1 MTDFPEGP
9 ATSPGFLLWHATLRW
24 QRAMADAL
32 QEHDL
37 THAQFVLLA
46 STWWLNGQDERPS
59 QSRLSELTGSDP
71 RMTSEVVR
79 RLAAKGLLEREQDPS
94 DSRAK
99 VLQVTP
105 SGAAAAVAAIGS
117 VEAADAAFFGP
128 AASAAPE
135 ALLPILHALAER

>member
-32 QEHDL
+32 QQHDL

-99 VLQVTP
+99 VLRVTP
-105 SGAAAAVAAIGS
+105 LGAAVAVAAIGS

-128 AASAAPE
+128 AASAAPD

>member
-32 QEHDL
+32 QQHDL

-99 VLQVTP
+99 VLRVTP

>member
-32 QEHDL
+32 QPHDL

-79 RLAAKGLLEREQDPS
+79 RLEGKGLVAREQDPT

-99 VLQVTP
+99 VLRVTQT
-105 SGAAAAVAAIGS
+105 GTATAVAAIGS
-117 VEAADAAFFGP
+117 VEAADASFFGP
-128 AASAAPE
+128 AGAAAPD

>member
-32 QEHDL
+32 HPHDL

-46 STWWLNGQDERPS
+46 STWWLNGRDEPPS

-79 RLAAKGLLEREQDPS
+79 RLAAKGLIEREQDPS

-99 VLQVTP
+99 VLRVT
-105 SGAAAAVAAIGS
+105 SAGAAAAVAAIGS

-128 AASAAPE
+128 AATAAPD

>member
-24 QRAMADAL
+24 QRAMVEAL
-32 QEHDL
+32 RPHDL

-46 STWWLNGQDERPS
+46 SVWWLNGQSESPS
-59 QSRLSELTGSDP
+59 QARLSEQTGSDP

-79 RLAAKGLLEREQDPS
+79 RLVAKGLLERTPDPA

-99 VLQVTP
+99 VLRVTA
-105 SGAAAAVAAIGS
+105 SGAAEAAIGS
-117 VEAADAAFFGP
+117 VEAADAAFFT
-128 AASAAPE
+128 AAREAAPG
-135 ALLPILHALAER
+135 ALLPVLHAMARR

>member
-24 QRAMADAL
+24 QRAMVEAL
-32 QEHDL
+32 RPHEL

-46 STWWLNGQDERPS
+46 STWWANGQSESPS
-59 QSRLSELTGSDP
+59 QARLSEQTGSDP

-79 RLAAKGLLEREQDPS
+79 RLVAKGLLERAADPS

-99 VLQVTP
+99 VLRVTAA
-105 SGAAAAVAAIGS
+105 GAARAEAAIGS
-117 VEAADAAFFGP
+117 VEAADAAFF
-128 AASAAPE
+128 AEAQEAAPG
-135 ALLPILHALAER
+135 ALLPLLHAMAGR

>member
-24 QRAMADAL
+24 QRAMAEAL
-32 QEHDL
+32 QQHDL

-46 STWWLNGQDERPS
+46 STWWLNGQEERPS

-79 RLAAKGLLEREQDPS
+79 RLAAKGLLQRDQDPS

-99 VLQVTP
+99 VLRVTP
-105 SGAAAAVAAIGS
+105 SGAAVAVAAIGS

>member
-24 QRAMADAL
+24 QRAMAEAL
-32 QEHDL
+32 QQHDL

-79 RLAAKGLLEREQDPS
+79 RLAAKGLIEREQDPA

-99 VLQVTP
+99 VLRVT
-105 SGAAAAVAAIGS
+105 SAGAAAAVAAVGS
-117 VEAADAAFFGP
+117 VEAADATFFRP
-128 AASAAPE
+128 AAEVAPE
-135 ALLPILHALAER
+135 ALLPLLHALAER

>member
-24 QRAMADAL
+24 QRAMVDAL
-32 QEHDL
+32 QQHDL

-79 RLAAKGLLEREQDPS
+79 RLAAKGLLQRDQDPS

-99 VLQVTP
+99 VLRVTP
-105 SGAAAAVAAIGS
+105 SGAAVAVAAIGS